1 MTQQYLVELYTPNA
15 AWLAL
20 PAEQRQAFMNQINQ
34 GMQGLADAG
43 IELLSLAPTAM
54 NTPHASAH
62 RFLGIWRFP
71 DAQARDA
78 LLAGI
83 EASGW
88 YRYFDHLNA
97 ASATG
102 GLQAHLQDLL
112 HWQDQL
118 QQHDAAQ

>member
-20 PAEQRQAFMNQINQ
+20 PAKLRQAFISQINQ
-34 GMQGLADAG
+34 GMQGLAGAG
-43 IELLSLAPTAM
+43 IELLSLAPTAK

-62 RFLGIWRFP
+62 RFLGIWRF
-71 DAQARDA
+71 DNAQARDA

-88 YRYFDHLNA
+88 YLYFDHLNA

-102 GLQAHLQDLL
+102 ALQEHLQDLL
-112 HWQDQL
+112 HWQGAP